1 MSSKLIKDFFKE
13 IYVNRKRFISIVLIV
28 MLGVG
33 FFSGIKATTP
43 SMKYTAHKYFED
55 VNFMDFT
62 MKSTLG
68 FSDSSIDIL
77 KNNINEIENVYP
89 IYSKDMIINLN
100 NSDKVIKVFSIN
112 DDVNKLKLIEGKMPT
127 NSDEIL
133 VDSKLSV
140 ELGNSINIEN
150 DDFLKSSS
158 LKVVGKVESPLYI
171 SVERGNSNI
180 GDGKISGFI
189 YVSKDLINSDVY
201 TDLYITLKKPENFL
215 TYSKEYSDYIASIKY
230 KLEDLLDELN
240 EDRYNDVID
249 SYSLKLAGG
258 QSNPPLQSS
267 AISSVVQY
275 PTTYIFTRVD
285 NIGYSEYKDNSEKID
300 AIGKVFPIIFFV
312 VSALVCLTSMTRM
325 VEEQRLQIGT
335 LKALRIF

>member
-1 MSSKLIKDFFKE
+1 MHSKLIKDFFKE

-43 SMKYTAHKYFED
+43 SMKYTAHKYFD
-55 VNFMDFT
+55 DSNFMDFT
-62 MKSTLG
+62 LKSTLG
-68 FSDSSIDIL
+68 FTDTSIDIL

-112 DDVNKLKLIEGKMPT
+112 DDVNKLNLVEGDFPT

-140 ELGNSINIEN
+140 ELGSIINIEN
-150 DDFLKSSS
+150 DNFLKNSS
-158 LKVVGKVESPLYI
+158 LKVVGKVESPLYV

-180 GDGKISGFI
+180 GDGKISGFM
-189 YVSKDLINSDVY
+189 YVNKNLINSDVY
-201 TDLYITLKKPENFL
+201 TDLYITLKNPENFL
-215 TYSKEYSDYIASIKY
+215 TYSDDYSDYISSIKS

-240 EDRYNDVID
+240 EDRYNDVV
-249 SYSLKLAGG
+249 SLYSVK
-258 QSNPPLQSS
+258 QSGRHKADPYK
-267 AISSVVQY
+267 IEY
-275 PTTYIFTRVD
+275 PTTYIFTRAD

>member
-1 MSSKLIKDFFKE
+1 MHSKLIKDFFKE

-28 MLGVG
+28 VLGVG

-43 SMKYTAHKYFED
+43 SMKYTAHKYFD
-55 VNFMDFT
+55 DSNFMDFT
-62 MKSTLG
+62 LKSTLG
-68 FSDSSIDIL
+68 FTDTSIDIL

-112 DDVNKLKLIEGKMPT
+112 NDVNKLNLIEGDFPT

-140 ELGNSINIEN
+140 ELGSIINIEN
-150 DDFLKSSS
+150 DNFLKNSS
-158 LKVVGKVESPLYI
+158 LKVVGKVESPLYV

-180 GDGKISGFI
+180 GDGKISGFM
-189 YVSKDLINSDVY
+189 YVNKDLINSDVY
-201 TDLYITLKKPENFL
+201 TDLYITLKNPENFL
-215 TYSKEYSDYIASIKY
+215 TYSDNYSDYIASIKS
-230 KLEDLLDELN
+230 KLEDLSKELN
-240 EDRYNDVID
+240 DDRYNAIVAA
-249 SYSLKLAGG
+249 YSINGLPKDT
-258 QSNPPLQSS
+258 SPTN
-267 AISSVVQY
+267 IQY
-275 PTTYIFTRVD
+275 PTTYIFTRAD

>member
-1 MSSKLIKDFFKE
+1 MRSKLIKDFFKE
-13 IYVNRKRFISIVLIV
+13 IYVNRKRFISIILIV

-55 VNFMDFT
+55 VVFMDFT

-68 FSDSSIDIL
+68 FTDSSIDIL
-77 KNNINEIENVYP
+77 KNNVEDIENIYP
-89 IYSKDMIINLN
+89 TYSKDMIINLN
-100 NSDKVIKVFSIN
+100 DSDKVIKVFSIN
-112 DDVNKLKLIEGKMPT
+112 HDVNKLNLVEGKMPT

-133 VDSKLSV
+133 VDAKLSID
-140 ELGNSINIEN
+140 LGAIVNIEN
-150 DDFLKSSS
+150 DNFLKSTS

-189 YVSKDLINSDVY
+189 YVSEDLINSDVY
-201 TDLYITLKKPENFL
+201 TDLYITLKNPENFL
-215 TYSKEYSDYIASIKY
+215 TYSKEYSDYISSVNS
-230 KLEDLLDELN
+230 KLENLLDELN
-240 EDRYNDVID
+240 EDRYNDSING
-249 SYSLKLAGG
+249 SMWAS
-258 QSNPPLQSS
+258 
-267 AISSVVQY
+267 I
-275 PTTYIFTRVD
+275 PTTYIFTRAD

>member
-1 MSSKLIKDFFKE
+1 MHSKLIKDFFKE

-55 VNFMDFT
+55 SNFMDFT
-62 MKSTLG
+62 LKSTLG
-68 FSDSSIDIL
+68 FTDSSIDIL
-77 KNNINEIENVYP
+77 KNNIEEIENIYP
-89 IYSKDMIINLN
+89 ISSKDMIINLN
-100 NSDKVIKVFSIN
+100 NSDKVIKVFSI
-112 DDVNKLKLIEGKMPT
+112 DDNVNKLNLVEGEFPT
-127 NSDEIL
+127 NSNEIL
-133 VDSKLSV
+133 VDSKLSI
-140 ELGNSINIEN
+140 ELGSVINTEN

-158 LKVVGKVESPLYI
+158 LTVVGKVESPLYI

-180 GDGKISGFI
+180 GDGKVSGFI
-189 YVSKDLINSDVY
+189 YVNKDLINSDVY
-201 TDLYITLKKPENFL
+201 TDLYITLKNPEGFL
-215 TYSKEYSDYIASIKY
+215 TYSDDYSDYISSIKL
-230 KLEDLLDELN
+230 KLEDLSN
-240 EDRYNDVID
+240 EINDDRYNAVVNAYI
-249 SYSLKLAGG
+249 SEYAGG
-258 QSNPPLQSS
+258 HPLQSS
-267 AISSVVQY
+267 AISSMVEY
-275 PTTYIFTRVD
+275 PTTYIFTRAD

>member
-1 MSSKLIKDFFKE
+1 MHSKLIKDFFKE

-68 FSDSSIDIL
+68 FSNSSIDIL
-77 KNNINEIENVYP
+77 KNNIEDIENIYP

-201 TDLYITLKKPENFL
+201 TDLYITLKNPENFL

-240 EDRYNDVID
+240 EDRYNDVV
-249 SYSLKLAGG
+249 SLYSVK
-258 QSNPPLQSS
+258 QSGRHKADPYK
-267 AISSVVQY
+267 IEY
-275 PTTYIFTRVD
+275 PTTYIFTRAD

>member
-1 MSSKLIKDFFKE
+1 MRSKLIKDFFKE
-13 IYVNRKRFISIVLIV
+13 IYVNRKRFISIILIV

-55 VNFMDFT
+55 VVFMDFT

-68 FSDSSIDIL
+68 FTDSSIDIL
-77 KNNINEIENVYP
+77 KNNVEDIENIYP
-89 IYSKDMIINLN
+89 AYSKDMIINLN

-112 DDVNKLKLIEGKMPT
+112 DNVNKLNLVEGKMPT
-127 NSDEIL
+127 NLDEIL
-133 VDSKLSV
+133 VDAKLSID
-140 ELGNSINIEN
+140 LGAIVNIEN
-150 DDFLKSSS
+150 DNFLKSTS

-189 YVSKDLINSDVY
+189 YVSEDLINSDVY
-201 TDLYITLKKPENFL
+201 TDLYITLKNPENFL
-215 TYSKEYSDYIASIKY
+215 TYSKEYSDYISSVNS
-230 KLEDLLDELN
+230 KLENLLDELN
-240 EDRYNDVID
+240 EDRYNDSING
-249 SYSLKLAGG
+249 SMWAS
-258 QSNPPLQSS
+258 
-267 AISSVVQY
+267 I
-275 PTTYIFTRVD
+275 PTTYIFTRAD

>member
-1 MSSKLIKDFFKE
+1 MHSKLIKDFFKE

-43 SMKYTAHKYFED
+43 SMKYTAHKYFD
-55 VNFMDFT
+55 DSNFMDFT
-62 MKSTLG
+62 LKSTLG
-68 FSDSSIDIL
+68 FTDTSIDIL

-112 DDVNKLKLIEGKMPT
+112 NDVNKLNLIEGDFPT

-140 ELGNSINIEN
+140 ELGSIINIEN

-180 GDGKISGFI
+180 GDGKISGFM
-189 YVSKDLINSDVY
+189 YVNKDLINSDVY
-201 TDLYITLKKPENFL
+201 TDLYITLKNPENFL
-215 TYSKEYSDYIASIKY
+215 TYSDDYSDYISSIKS

-240 EDRYNDVID
+240 EDRYNDVV
-249 SYSLKLAGG
+249 SLYSVK
-258 QSNPPLQSS
+258 QSGRHKADPYK
-267 AISSVVQY
+267 IEY
-275 PTTYIFTRVD
+275 PTTYIFTRAD

>member
-1 MSSKLIKDFFKE
+1 MRSKLIKDFFKE

-68 FSDSSIDIL
+68 FSNSSIDIL
-77 KNNINEIENVYP
+77 KNNIEDIENIYP

-140 ELGNSINIEN
+140 ELGNSINIED

-201 TDLYITLKKPENFL
+201 TDLYITLKNPENFL

-230 KLEDLLDELN
+230 KLEDLSTELN
-240 EDRYNDVID
+240 EDRYNDVV
-249 SYSLKLAGG
+249 SLYSVK
-258 QSNPPLQSS
+258 QSGRHKADPYK
-267 AISSVVQY
+267 IEY
-275 PTTYIFTRVD
+275 PTTYIFTRAD

>member
-1 MSSKLIKDFFKE
+1 MRSKLIKDFFKE
-13 IYVNRKRFISIVLIV
+13 IYVNRKRFISIILIV

-55 VNFMDFT
+55 VVFMDFT

-68 FSDSSIDIL
+68 FTDSSIDIL
-77 KNNINEIENVYP
+77 KNNVEDIENIYP
-89 IYSKDMIINLN
+89 AYSKDMIINLN
-100 NSDKVIKVFSIN
+100 DSDKVIKVFSIN
-112 DDVNKLKLIEGKMPT
+112 DDVNKLNLVEGKMPT

-133 VDSKLSV
+133 VDAKLSID
-140 ELGNSINIEN
+140 LGAIVNIEN
-150 DDFLKSSS
+150 DNFLKSTS

-189 YVSKDLINSDVY
+189 YVSEDLINSDVY
-201 TDLYITLKKPENFL
+201 TDLYITLKNPENFL
-215 TYSKEYSDYIASIKY
+215 TYSKEYSDYISSVNS
-230 KLEDLLDELN
+230 KLENLLDELN
-240 EDRYNDVID
+240 EDRYNDSING
-249 SYSLKLAGG
+249 SMWAST
-258 QSNPPLQSS
+258 
-267 AISSVVQY
+267 
-275 PTTYIFTRVD
+275 PTTYIFTRAD

>member
-1 MSSKLIKDFFKE
+1 MRSKLIKDFFKE

-68 FSDSSIDIL
+68 FSNSSIDIL
-77 KNNINEIENVYP
+77 KNNIEDIENIYP

-201 TDLYITLKKPENFL
+201 TDLYITLKNPENFL

-240 EDRYNDVID
+240 EDRYNDVV
-249 SYSLKLAGG
+249 SLYSVK
-258 QSNPPLQSS
+258 QSGRHKADPYK
-267 AISSVVQY
+267 IEY
-275 PTTYIFTRVD
+275 PTTYIFTRAD

>member
-1 MSSKLIKDFFKE
+1 MHSKLIKDFFKE

-43 SMKYTAHKYFED
+43 SMKYTAHKYFD
-55 VNFMDFT
+55 DSNFMDFT
-62 MKSTLG
+62 LKSTLG
-68 FSDSSIDIL
+68 FTDTSIDIL

-112 DDVNKLKLIEGKMPT
+112 DDVNKLNLVEGDFPT

-140 ELGNSINIEN
+140 ELGSIINIEN

-180 GDGKISGFI
+180 GDGKISGFM
-189 YVSKDLINSDVY
+189 YVNKNLINSDVY
-201 TDLYITLKKPENFL
+201 TDLYITLKNPENFL
-215 TYSKEYSDYIASIKY
+215 TYSDNYSDYISSIKS

-240 EDRYNDVID
+240 EDRYNDVV
-249 SYSLKLAGG
+249 SLYSVK
-258 QSNPPLQSS
+258 QSGRHKADPYK
-267 AISSVVQY
+267 IEY
-275 PTTYIFTRVD
+275 PTTYIFTRAD

>member
-1 MSSKLIKDFFKE
+1 MRSKLIKDFFKE

-55 VNFMDFT
+55 VNFFDFT

-68 FSDSSIDIL
+68 FSDSSVDIL
-77 KNNINEIENVYP
+77 KNNIEDIENIYP
-89 IYSKDMIINLN
+89 AYSKDMIVNLN

-112 DDVNKLKLIEGKMPT
+112 DDVNKLKLVEGKMPT

-150 DDFLKSSS
+150 DNFLKSTS
-158 LKVVGKVESPLYI
+158 LKVVGKVESPLYV

-189 YVSKDLINSDVY
+189 YVNEDLINSDVY
-201 TDLYITLKKPENFL
+201 TDLYITLKNPENFL
-215 TYSKEYSDYIASIKY
+215 TYSKEYSDYIASVNS
-230 KLEDLLDELN
+230 KLENLLDELN
-240 EDRYNDVID
+240 DNRYNDSING
-249 SYSLKLAGG
+249 SMWAST
-258 QSNPPLQSS
+258 
-267 AISSVVQY
+267 
-275 PTTYIFTRVD
+275 PTTYIFTRAD